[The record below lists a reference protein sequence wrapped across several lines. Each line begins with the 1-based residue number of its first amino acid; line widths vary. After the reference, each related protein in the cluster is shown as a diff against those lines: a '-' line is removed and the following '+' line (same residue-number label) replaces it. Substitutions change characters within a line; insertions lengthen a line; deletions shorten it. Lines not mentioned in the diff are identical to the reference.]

1 MKQTILLTVCLALG
15 VTSTSIAQEGAK
27 QIFEIENLQSK
38 ISAHKTVAVLPFD
51 VKVTYRKQPKNF
63 NFEANLE
70 KEKTMSTS
78 VQSSMYTYL
87 LRRASDYSV
96 TFQDVDKT
104 NILLRKAGVYDKLNE
119 ATKEELANILGV
131 DAVLS
136 GRFLTEQTKSEAGA
150 IATTILFG
158 SMGSKS
164 GTGSVVLNLNNGTDG
179 ELLWRFSKSMDDSI
193 LTSTDLLIERMM
205 RKISRNFPYTKQ

>member
-78 VQSSMYTYL
+78 VQLQITL
-87 LRRASDYSV
+87 
-96 TFQDVDKT
+96 
-104 NILLRKAGVYDKLNE
+104 
-119 ATKEELANILGV
+119 
-131 DAVLS
+131 
-136 GRFLTEQTKSEAGA
+136 
-150 IATTILFG
+150 
-158 SMGSKS
+158 
-164 GTGSVVLNLNNGTDG
+164 
-179 ELLWRFSKSMDDSI
+179 
-193 LTSTDLLIERMM
+193 
-205 RKISRNFPYTKQ
+205 